1 MTAPAQTPSFSALT
15 AIHASG
21 SPTAAPA
28 TAPARPTIAA
38 LPAVTRTCSFVV
50 HAAPDRVFPLLCPV
64 REYEW
69 IPTWRADLLHT
80 VSGVAEEDCVFRTEA
95 HAGVTMTWVISR
107 YEPPARIE
115 FTCFAPDHYVF
126 RLRIVLVAVPGGTEL
141 IWTHRWLATAPG
153 DTAFAAASAAEN
165 FDERMAALQRLLA
178 HYLHTGTMLPH
189 P

>member
-1 MTAPAQTPSFSALT
+1 MTAPAQTPPVPAPT
-15 AIHASG
+15 AIHAAG

-50 HAAPDRVFPLLCPV
+50 PAAPDRVFPLLCPV
-64 REYEW
+64 REYAW
-69 IPTWRADLLHT
+69 IPDWRADLLHT

-95 HAGVTMTWVISR
+95 HAGVAMTWVVSR

-126 RLRIVLVAVPGGTEL
+126 RLKIALVAVPGGTQL
-141 IWTHRWLATAPG
+141 TWTRRWLATAPG
-153 DTAFAAASAAEN
+153 DAAFAAASAAEG
-165 FDERMAALQRLLA
+165 FDERMAALERLLV
-178 HYLHTGTMLPH
+178 HYLQTGSMLRRP
-189 P
+189 